1 MTVKRRSGPAALG
14 AAVLLAVLGA
24 GTTGCTG
31 SDEASSGAPATTA
44 AASTTVAPTSTGAP
58 ATTTGGP
65 ATTEGP
71 ATTGAPAGGAAAGG
85 EAATLADGR
94 HAVFIESVADA
105 KRTMVVDE
113 VQFLTGA
120 AAAKAAAQDG
130 KESPPPNDYY
140 IRNLSPRTRSLRV
153 APNVRITVNGL
164 TAEETG
170 SATQNVPLDLTE
182 LASYFPNP
190 ERPLF
195 WVTVQGGQVQRIE
208 QRFLP

>member
-1 MTVKRRSGPAALG
+1 VKRRPGPAALG

-24 GTTGCTG
+24 GATGCTG
-31 SDEASSGAPATTA
+31 SDRAPSGAPATTTA
-44 AASTTVAPTSTGAP
+44 PVTTAAP

-65 ATTEGP
+65 ATTAAP
-71 ATTGAPAGGAAAGG
+71 ATTGAPAGGGAAGG

-105 KRTMVVDE
+105 KRTVVVDV

-120 AAAKAAAQDG
+120 AAAKAAAEDG

-140 IRNLSPRTRSLRV
+140 IRNSSPRTRSLRV
-153 APNVRITVNGL
+153 APNARITVNGL

-195 WVTVQGGQVQRIE
+195 WITVRGGQVQRIE
-208 QRFLP
+208 QQFLP